1 MPKHLLRSL
10 MSYQG
15 HPKLVPEEPEGLLY
29 RSMLWLAELVYL
41 LEILLAYEGL
51 GYFPLIL
58 SCHRGLS
65 GSFLAG
71 LWVLGRLP
79 SIVGG
84 ISLQVTD
91 DGSLEWVG

>member
-1 MPKHLLRSL
+1 
-10 MSYQG
+10 MSYQE
-15 HPKLVPEEPEGLLY
+15 HPKPVPVRPEGPQY
-29 RSMLWLAELVYL
+29 QSMLWLAELVYL

-71 LWVLGRLP
+71 L
-79 SIVGG
+79 
-84 ISLQVTD
+84 
-91 DGSLEWVG
+91 

>member
-15 HPKLVPEEPEGLLY
+15 HPKPGPGEPEGLQY
-29 RSMLWLAELVYL
+29 RSMLWLAELAYL

-65 GSFLAG
+65 VSFLAE
-71 LWVLGRLP
+71 LWV
-79 SIVGG
+79 
-84 ISLQVTD
+84 
-91 DGSLEWVG
+91 

>member
-1 MPKHLLRSL
+1 

-51 GYFPLIL
+51 GYFPSTLL
-58 SCHRGLS
+58 FHRGLS
-65 GSFLAG
+65 GASLLK
-71 LWVLGRLP
+71 LWVLERLS
-79 SIVGG
+79 SIVDG
-84 ISLQVTD
+84 IFLLVTD
-91 DGSLEWVG
+91 DGSLEWVV

>member
-1 MPKHLLRSL
+1 MSDQEHL
-10 MSYQG
+10 
-15 HPKLVPEEPEGLLY
+15 KLKPGEPEGLLN
-29 RSMLWLAELVYL
+29 RSMQWLAELVYL

-65 GSFLAG
+65 GSFLMG
-71 LWVLGRLP
+71 LWVLGLPP

-84 ISLQVTD
+84 IFLQVTD
-91 DGSLEWVG
+91 DGSLE

>member
-1 MPKHLLRSL
+1 

-15 HPKLVPEEPEGLLY
+15 HPKPVPAEPEGLLY

-41 LEILLAYEGL
+41 LENLFAYEDL

-84 ISLQVTD
+84 MSLQVTD